1 MQKKDLV
8 ALGARIPSGLKK
20 SVMAYCDSHGIKLRF
35 FVAQALA
42 EKLLEEQETV
52 GDNATVDARL
62 KGAQYVGAGDL
73 AKYAASRKKRA

>member
-1 MQKKDLV
+1 MQREDMV
-8 ALGARIPSGLKK
+8 ALGARIPSGLKN
-20 SVMAYCDSHGIKLRF
+20 SVMAYCESHGIKLRF

-42 EKLLEEQETV
+42 EKLLNEQETV

-62 KGAQYVGAGDL
+62 KSAQYVGTGVL